1 MSRRT
6 RMSRRVAGTK
16 YRSNFEVDFA
26 SDLIRRKVNFDYEPD
41 TYAYQPKPT
50 TYTPDFYLPEQQIY
64 IETKGFFTSEDRTKH
79 LTFRK
84 QHPSVDVR
92 FVFSN
97 ANNKLTKSGKTTYAQ
112 WCVRNDFKYSNRII
126 DETWLIKES
135 EENAEKD

>member
-26 SDLIRRKVNFDYEPD
+26 SDLIRRKVDFDYEPD
-41 TYAYQPKPT
+41 SYEYQPKTT

-84 QHPSVDVR
+84 QHPNIDVR

-97 ANNKLTKSGKTTYAQ
+97 ANNKLTKSGKTTYTPLSIR
-112 WCVRNDFKYSNRII
+112 CFS
-126 DETWLIKES
+126 TFC
-135 EENAEKD
+135 